1 MANPDRLSGLD
12 ASFLSLENAGAHM
25 HVGSVLVFD
34 GQAPPYDEFVAMIES
49 RLHQVPRYRQKLAF
63 PPLAQARPVWVD
75 DPHFN
80 AGYHVRHTAL
90 PAPAG
95 EAELRRLAGR
105 VFSQRLDRS
114 KPLWEIWLV
123 DRIDDDRFALVCK
136 THHALVDG
144 ISGVDIMTVLFDL
157 EPDPPE
163 REPGPSWY
171 PRPEPS
177 GAALLA
183 DALAERAAAP
193 LDAARAAAGAF
204 ADPGRA
210 GEQVGRMVAGL
221 ASMAGAGLGGAPP
234 SPLNV
239 RIGPHRRFAW
249 VEADLGRLK
258 AVKNA
263 LGGTVNDVVLAVVAG
278 ALRAHLVRRGRDP
291 EGIELK
297 AMVPVS
303 VRAEDQRGTL
313 GNRVAAVYAPLP
325 VGLADPL
332 ARFRTVH
339 EALADLKGSAQ
350 ALGAETLTQMAGF
363 AAPTLLDQGARLQ
376 ALQRL
381 FNVTVT
387 NVPGPQFP
395 LYILGRRLRAF
406 YPEVPLVLNT
416 ALGIAIMSYDG
427 MVYFGLL
434 GDYEAMAD
442 IDDLATDLQSAIDE
456 LSAAAGVPAPGT
468 KRRGRG
474 RPAARRRT
482 TKSPAGGGSWSRSWP
497 RRWPCSAS
505 CSCSAR
511 ATTPRSR
518 LPRGRESCAPT
529 AEPHTTGRRGP
540 TETNRPPAARTGPSS
555 SPATGGR

>member
-34 GQAPPYDEFVAMIES
+34 GEAPPYDELLAMIEG
-49 RLHQVPRYRQKLAF
+49 RLHQVPRYRQKLAV

-80 AGYHVRHTAL
+80 VSYHVRHTAL
-90 PAPAG
+90 PAPA
-95 EAELRRLAGR
+95 EEVELRRLAGR
-105 VFSQRLDRS
+105 VFSQQLDRA

-123 DRIDDDRFALVCK
+123 DRVGEDRFALVCK

-163 REPGPSWY
+163 REPGPGWY

-193 LDAARAAAGAF
+193 LDAVRAAAGAI
-204 ADPGRA
+204 ADPGRT
-210 GEQVGRMVAGL
+210 GGQLGRMIAGL

-239 RIGPHRRFAW
+239 RIGSHRRFAW
-249 VEADLGRLK
+249 AEADLGRFK
-258 AVKNA
+258 AVKDA

-278 ALRAHLVRRGRDP
+278 ALRAHLIRRGREP
-291 EGIELK
+291 EGLELK

-325 VGLADPL
+325 VGVADPL
-332 ARFRTVH
+332 ERFRTVH
-339 EALADLKGSAQ
+339 EALGDLKGSAQ
-350 ALGAETLTQMAGF
+350 AIGAETLTQMAGF

-395 LYILGRRLRAF
+395 LFMLGRRLRAF

-427 MVYFGLL
+427 SVFFGLL

-442 IDDLATDLQSAIDE
+442 IEDLAADLGAAIDE
-456 LSAAAGVPAPGT
+456 LSAVAGVPAPGT
-468 KRRGRG
+468 KRSGRA
-474 RPAARRRT
+474 RPARRRT
-482 TKSPAGGGSWSRSWP
+482 KSKSPA
-497 RRWPCSAS
+497 
-505 CSCSAR
+505 
-511 ATTPRSR
+511 
-518 LPRGRESCAPT
+518 
-529 AEPHTTGRRGP
+529 
-540 TETNRPPAARTGPSS
+540 
-555 SPATGGR
+555 

>member
-1 MANPDRLSGLD
+1 
-12 ASFLSLENAGAHM
+12 M

-34 GQAPPYDEFVAMIES
+34 GEAPPYDEFVAMIES

-80 AGYHVRHTAL
+80 AGYHVRHTGL
-90 PAPAG
+90 PDPAG

-123 DRIDDDRFALVCK
+123 DRVGEDRFALVCK

-183 DALAERAAAP
+183 DALAERAAGP
-193 LDAARAAAGAF
+193 LDAARAVAGAI

-210 GEQVGRMVAGL
+210 GEQIGRMVAGL
-221 ASMAGAGLGGAPP
+221 ASMAGAGLAGAPQ

-249 VEADLGRLK
+249 VEADLARLK
-258 AVKNA
+258 AVKDA
-263 LGGTVNDVVLAVVAG
+263 LGGTVNDVVLTVVAG
-278 ALRAHLVRRGRDP
+278 ALRAHLIRRGREP
-291 EGIELK
+291 EGLELK

-303 VRAEDQRGTL
+303 IRGEDQRGTL

-332 ARFRTVH
+332 ERFRMVH
-339 EALADLKGSAQ
+339 EALGDLKGSAQ

-395 LYILGRRLRAF
+395 LYMLGRRLRAF

-427 MVYFGLL
+427 TAFFGLL

-442 IDDLATDLQSAIDE
+442 IDDLAADLQSAIDE

-468 KRRGRG
+468 KRRGRA
-474 RPAARRRT
+474 RPAARRRRT
-482 TKSPAGGGSWSRSWP
+482 TTSPA
-497 RRWPCSAS
+497 
-505 CSCSAR
+505 
-511 ATTPRSR
+511 
-518 LPRGRESCAPT
+518 
-529 AEPHTTGRRGP
+529 
-540 TETNRPPAARTGPSS
+540 
-555 SPATGGR
+555 